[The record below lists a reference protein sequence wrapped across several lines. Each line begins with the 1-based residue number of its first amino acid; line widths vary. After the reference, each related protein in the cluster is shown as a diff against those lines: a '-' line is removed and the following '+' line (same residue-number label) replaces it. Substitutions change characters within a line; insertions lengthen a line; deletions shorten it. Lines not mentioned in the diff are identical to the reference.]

1 MLLRHSHAYVFTKC
15 LWLLPNPQWQNLVL
29 ARTVPFCRA
38 PPFWLNSDNPR
49 NNNNLVSRTE
59 AICFSRF
66 LPSLPSKLIWR
77 QPDSKCILWT
87 THQSQNIEP
96 APSSDSHKKGISP
109 TLELFSDCLGS
120 HLTFSVKQRGKERV
134 GAVASVRCDS
144 HSGHGRKH
152 KQRNW
157 ALEGEMGC

>member
-59 AICFSRF
+59 ATCFSRF

-87 THQSQNIEP
+87 THQSQDIEP
-96 APSSDSHKKGISP
+96 APSSDSYKKGTPP
-109 TLELFSDCLGS
+109 TLELFSDCLDSWVSSDILSQAEREGACWS
-120 HLTFSVKQRGKERV
+120 SGQR
-134 GAVASVRCDS
+134 
-144 HSGHGRKH
+144 
-152 KQRNW
+152 
-157 ALEGEMGC
+157 EM